1 MENEKIKKG
10 ELRGECN
17 RTACNSQ
24 NAMFYNHSTRMYYC
38 SSCAYEINRWA
49 PDFKREKGH
58 ELCVMVKT
66 DS

>member
-1 MENEKIKKG
+1 
-10 ELRGECN
+10 
-17 RTACNSQ
+17 
-24 NAMFYNHSTRMYYC
+24 MYYC
-38 SSCAYEINRWA
+38 SSCAYEVNRWA